1 MDPPHLSFTVTRC
14 LRSVRT
20 LSVKEIYYETKTSTF
35 QFNRTVVSKLS
46 ELSWLE
52 HELNLSY
59 AYFEKRPLD
68 CQCGTGVGSNVTI
81 HNQSVSEKDDTKP
94 KVNERVEIP
103 MNGVAF
109 LEFARL
115 QFDTCFVL
123 EDELKVGPR
132 TSLDKIDSYIYKT
145 T

>member
-1 MDPPHLSFTVTRC
+1 MDPPHLSFTTTRW

-46 ELSWLE
+46 WLE
-52 HELNLSY
+52 HELNLSH

-81 HNQSVSEKDDTKP
+81 HNQSVSEKDDNEP

-103 MNGVAF
+103 MNEVAF

-115 QFDTCFVL
+115 QFDACFVL